1 MKKRISWMLSLIVM
15 AVSMQAQTLSGKLV
29 DDKNEPLAFANVVLL
44 QADSTF
50 VSGTITDEMGD
61 FRILK
66 DEKGTLVRIS
76 SIGYTTIYK
85 KVNGGDFGVIQM
97 VSDAQLLSE
106 VVVKGDLP
114 VTRVKGDALVTSVAG
129 TLLEKAGTAED
140 LLDKIPNVT
149 AENGSVKVFGRGTPE
164 IYINGRK
171 VRDTNELDRLES
183 DNIKSVEVI
192 NNPGARYDASVTS
205 VIRIITK
212 KAQGD
217 GFGFNNRAYAS
228 YNEKWTGLEQIDMN
242 YRTGGFDFG
251 GMVRYWNT
259 YHIEDKVQSKWTYLD
274 KEWREDIHSVSE
286 NRMERLGTQ
295 LSVNYTFNPNHSIGV
310 RHDFTRSPDSNFIAT
325 ADDDIHRDNQL
336 EEKEHTVMG
345 AYGPNHRHTLN
356 AYYAGKVSDWT
367 IDFNMDGMWYKKNES
382 DWNNSTYQLIGQN
395 EQMLYVNSIAR
406 NTHKLYATK
415 LVLTH
420 PLAGGSLSFGGEY
433 SHSKRTNLYSNP
445 QGIVNDDDSHSIED
459 IASAFVEYGR
469 QMGKVSLQAGVRY
482 EHMVFDYYVRNVYR
496 KDLSRSTGDFFPSLA
511 LSFPIGKVQMQLGYA
526 KDIQRPSF
534 GELSSEVTYNNRYT
548 YQTGNPLLLPM
559 TTDNISLNAIYR
571 WASLSVGYQHIKNK
585 VFYSSAPYS
594 EEKPDVMLLSYTN
607 HPSYDFCFAS
617 LTLSPKIGFWSPQ
630 LSGQFT
636 KQWIELETHE
646 GMVSANKPIFSV
658 VWRNDFKLPKG
669 FVFNASYYY
678 QTKGHY
684 ENAYKHID
692 TWKMD
697 FSLQKSFLKNRL
709 NVQLSAKNPFQTY
722 QNNSF
727 VAYFGKMQT
736 WFQDYNN
743 SQYSYTLNIRYKFN
757 TTKSKYK
764 GTGAGASQK
773 ARM

>member
-1 MKKRISWMLSLIVM
+1 MKRQLMMMLCLIGM
-15 AVSMQAQTLSGKLV
+15 AVSMNAQSINGKLV
-29 DDKNEPLAFANVVLL
+29 DEKNQPLAYANVVLL

-50 VSGTITDEMGD
+50 VNGTISDEMGV
-61 FRILK
+61 FRLLK

-85 KVNGGDFGVIQM
+85 KVNGDDFGTIQM
-97 VSDAQLLSE
+97 ASDAQLLGE

-140 LLDKIPNVT
+140 LLGKIPNVT

-171 VRDTNELDRLES
+171 VRDNTELDRLES

-212 KAQGD
+212 KAQGE
-217 GFGFNNRAYAS
+217 GFGFNNRTYAS
-228 YNEKWTGLEQIDMN
+228 YNEKWTGLEQLDMN

-259 YHIEDKVQSKWTYLD
+259 YRIEDKVQNKYTYLD
-274 KEWREDIHSVSE
+274 KAWREDMHSVGE

-310 RHDFTRSPDSNFIAT
+310 RHDFTRSPDTNANWT
-325 ADDDIHRDNQL
+325 TDDDIHRDNQL
-336 EEKEHTVMG
+336 EEREHTTMG
-345 AYGPNHRHTLN
+345 AYAQNHRHTLN
-356 AYYAGKVSDWT
+356 AYYAGKVNDWT
-367 IDFNMDGMWYKKNES
+367 IDFNVDGMWYKGHES
-382 DWNNSTYQLIGQN
+382 DWNNSAYQLIGQD
-395 EQMLYVNSIAR
+395 EQTQFVNSTVR

-433 SHSKRTNLYSNP
+433 SYSKRTNLYTNP
-445 QGIVNDDDSHSIED
+445 QGIVADDDSRTEEG

-469 QMGKVSLQAGVRY
+469 QIGKVSLQAGVRY
-482 EHMVFDYYVRNVYR
+482 EHVTFDYYIRNVYR
-496 KDLSRSTGDFFPSLA
+496 KDLSRGTGDFFPSLA
-511 LSFPIGKVQMQLGYA
+511 LSFPLGKVQMQLGYA
-526 KDIQRPSF
+526 KDIQRPNF
-534 GELSSEVTYNNRYT
+534 GELSGEVTYNNRYT

-594 EEKPDVMLLSYTN
+594 EEKPDVMLLSLTN

-636 KQWIELETHE
+636 KQWIEIETHE
-646 GMVSANKPIFSV
+646 GVVSANKPIFSL
-658 VWRNDFKLPKG
+658 VWRNDFKLPQG
-669 FVFNASYYY
+669 FIFNASLNY

-684 ENAYKHID
+684 ENAYLHLN

-736 WFQDYNN
+736 WYQDFNN

-764 GTGAGASQK
+764 GKGAGDSQK

>member
-1 MKKRISWMLSLIVM
+1 MLCLIGM
-15 AVSMQAQTLSGKLV
+15 AVSLQAQTISGKLV
-29 DDKNEPLAFANVVLL
+29 DEKNQPLAYANIVLL

-50 VSGTITDEMGD
+50 VSGTISNVMGD
-61 FRILK
+61 FRLLK
-66 DEKGTLVRIS
+66 DEKGQLVRIS
-76 SIGYTTIYK
+76 SIGYATIYK
-85 KVNGGDFGVIQM
+85 KVNGGDFGTIQM
-97 VSDAQLLSE
+97 VSDAQLLGE
-106 VVVKGDLP
+106 VVVKANLP
-114 VTRVKGDALVTSVAG
+114 ITRVKGDALVTSVTG
-129 TLLEKAGTAED
+129 TILEKAGTAED
-140 LLDKIPNVT
+140 LLNKIPNVM
-149 AENGSVKVFGRGTPE
+149 AENGNVEVFGRGTPE

-171 VRDTNELDRLES
+171 VRDNTELDRLES

-212 KAQGD
+212 KAQGE
-217 GFGFNNRAYAS
+217 GFGFNNRTYAS
-228 YNEKWTGLEQIDMN
+228 YNEKWTGLEQLDMN
-242 YRTGGFDFG
+242 YRMGGFDFG

-259 YHIEDKVQSKWTYLD
+259 YRIEDKVQNKYTYLN
-274 KEWREDIHSVSE
+274 KAWREDMHSVGE

-310 RHDFTRSPDSNFIAT
+310 RHDFTRSPDTNANWT
-325 ADDDIHRDNQL
+325 TDDDIHRDNQL
-336 EEKEHTVMG
+336 EEREHTTMG
-345 AYGPNHRHTLN
+345 AYAQNHRHTLN
-356 AYYAGKVSDWT
+356 AYYAGKVNDWT
-367 IDFNMDGMWYKKNES
+367 IDFNVDGMWYKGHES
-382 DWNNSTYQLIGQN
+382 DWNNSAYQLIGQD
-395 EQMLYVNSIAR
+395 EQTLFVNSTVR

-433 SHSKRTNLYSNP
+433 SYSKRTNLYTNP
-445 QGIVNDDDSHSIED
+445 QGIVADDDSRSEEG
-459 IASAFVEYGR
+459 IASAFVEYGS
-469 QMGKVSLQAGVRY
+469 QIGKVSLQAGVRY
-482 EHMVFDYYVRNVYR
+482 EHVTFDYYIRNVYR
-496 KDLSRSTGDFFPSLA
+496 KDLSRGTGDFFPSLA
-511 LSFPIGKVQMQLGYA
+511 LSFPLGKVQMQLGYA
-526 KDIQRPSF
+526 KDIQRPNF
-534 GELSSEVTYNNRYT
+534 GELSGEVTYNNRYT

-594 EEKPDVMLLSYTN
+594 EEKPDVMLLSLTN
-607 HPSYDFCFAS
+607 YPSYDFCFAS

-636 KQWIELETHE
+636 KQWIEIETHE
-646 GMVSANKPIFSV
+646 GVVSANKPIFSL
-658 VWRNDFKLPKG
+658 VWRNDFKLPQG
-669 FVFNASYYY
+669 FIFNASLNY

-684 ENAYKHID
+684 ENAYLHLN

-736 WFQDYNN
+736 WYQDFNN

-764 GTGAGASQK
+764 GKGAGDSQK

>member
-1 MKKRISWMLSLIVM
+1 MKNLIMTMLSLIGM

-29 DDKNEPLAFANVVLL
+29 DEKNEPLAYANVVLL

-50 VSGTITDEMGD
+50 VSGTISDEMGD
-61 FRILK
+61 FRLLK

-97 VSDAQLLSE
+97 VSDAQLLGE

-149 AENGSVKVFGRGTPE
+149 AENGNVKVFGRGTPE

-171 VRDTNELDRLES
+171 VRDNTELDRLES

-217 GFGFNNRAYAS
+217 GFGFNNRTYAS
-228 YNEKWTGLEQIDMN
+228 YNDKWTGLEQLDMN

-259 YHIEDKVQSKWTYLD
+259 YRIEDKVQNKYTYLD
-274 KEWREDIHSVSE
+274 KEWREDIHSVGE
-286 NRMERLGTQ
+286 NLMERLGTQ

-310 RHDFTRSPDSNFIAT
+310 RHDFTRSPDTNANWIS
-325 ADDDIHRDNQL
+325 DDDIHRNNQL
-336 EEKEHTVMG
+336 EEREHTTMG
-345 AYGPNHRHTLN
+345 AYAQNHRHTLN
-356 AYYAGKVSDWT
+356 AYYAGKVNDWT
-367 IDFNMDGMWYKKNES
+367 IDFNVDGMWYKGHES
-382 DWNNSTYQLIGQN
+382 DWNNSAYQLIGQD
-395 EQMLYVNSIAR
+395 EQTQFVNSTVR

-433 SHSKRTNLYSNP
+433 SYSKRTNLYTNP
-445 QGIVNDDDSHSIED
+445 QGIVADDDSRSEEG

-469 QMGKVSLQAGVRY
+469 QIGKVSLQAGVRY
-482 EHMVFDYYVRNVYR
+482 EHVTFDYYIQNVYR

-511 LSFPIGKVQMQLGYA
+511 LSFPLGKVQMQLGYA

-534 GELSSEVTYNNRYT
+534 GELSGEVTYNNRYT

-594 EEKPDVMLLSYTN
+594 EEKPDVMLLSLTN

-636 KQWIELETHE
+636 KQWIEMETHE
-646 GMVSANKPIFSV
+646 GVVSANKPIFSL
-658 VWRNDFKLPKG
+658 VWRNDFKLPQG
-669 FVFNASYYY
+669 FIFNASLNY

-684 ENAYKHID
+684 ENAYLHLN

-736 WFQDYNN
+736 WYQDFNN

-757 TTKSKYK
+757 ATKSKYK
-764 GTGAGASQK
+764 GTGAGESQK

>member
-1 MKKRISWMLSLIVM
+1 MLCLIGM
-15 AVSMQAQTLSGKLV
+15 AVSLQAQAISGKLV
-29 DDKNEPLAFANVVLL
+29 DEKNQPLAYANIVLL

-50 VSGTITDEMGD
+50 VNGTISDEMGV
-61 FRILK
+61 FRLLK

-85 KVNGGDFGVIQM
+85 KVNGDDFGTIQM
-97 VSDAQLLSE
+97 ASDAKLLGE
-106 VVVKGDLP
+106 VVVKANLP
-114 VTRVKGDALVTSVAG
+114 ITRVKGDALITNISG

-140 LLDKIPNVT
+140 LLNKIPNVM
-149 AENGSVKVFGRGTPE
+149 AENGNVEVFGRGTPE

-171 VRDTNELDRLES
+171 VRDNTELDRLES

-212 KAQGD
+212 KAQGE
-217 GFGFNNRAYAS
+217 GFGFNNRTYAS
-228 YNEKWTGLEQIDMN
+228 YNEKWTGLEQLDMN

-259 YHIEDKVQSKWTYLD
+259 YRIEDKVQNKYTYLN
-274 KEWREDIHSVSE
+274 KAWREDMHSVGE

-310 RHDFTRSPDSNFIAT
+310 RHDFTRSPDTNANWT
-325 ADDDIHRDNQL
+325 TDDDIHRDNQL
-336 EEKEHTVMG
+336 EEREHTTMG
-345 AYGPNHRHTLN
+345 AYAQNHRHTLN
-356 AYYAGKVSDWT
+356 AYYAGKVNDWT
-367 IDFNMDGMWYKKNES
+367 IDFNVDGMWYKGHES
-382 DWNNSTYQLIGQN
+382 DWNNSAYQLIGQD
-395 EQMLYVNSIAR
+395 EQTLFVNSTVR

-433 SHSKRTNLYSNP
+433 SYSKRTNLYTNP
-445 QGIVNDDDSHSIED
+445 QGIVADDDSRTEEG
-459 IASAFVEYGR
+459 IASAFVEYGS
-469 QMGKVSLQAGVRY
+469 QIGKVSLQAGVRY
-482 EHMVFDYYVRNVYR
+482 EHVTFDYYIRNVYR
-496 KDLSRSTGDFFPSLA
+496 KDLSRGTGDFFPSLA
-511 LSFPIGKVQMQLGYA
+511 LSFPLGKVQMQLGYA

-534 GELSSEVTYNNRYT
+534 GELSGEVTYNNRYT

-594 EEKPDVMLLSYTN
+594 EEKPDVMLLSLTN

-636 KQWIELETHE
+636 KQWIEIETHE
-646 GMVSANKPIFSV
+646 GVVSANKPIFSL
-658 VWRNDFKLPKG
+658 VWRNDFKLPQG
-669 FVFNASYYY
+669 FIFNASLNY

-684 ENAYKHID
+684 ENAYLHLN

-736 WFQDYNN
+736 WYQDFNN

-764 GTGAGASQK
+764 GKGAGDSQK

>member
-1 MKKRISWMLSLIVM
+1 
-15 AVSMQAQTLSGKLV
+15 
-29 DDKNEPLAFANVVLL
+29 
-44 QADSTF
+44 
-50 VSGTITDEMGD
+50 
-61 FRILK
+61 
-66 DEKGTLVRIS
+66 
-76 SIGYTTIYK
+76 
-85 KVNGGDFGVIQM
+85 VNG
-97 VSDAQLLSE
+97 
-106 VVVKGDLP
+106 
-114 VTRVKGDALVTSVAG
+114 
-129 TLLEKAGTAED
+129 
-140 LLDKIPNVT
+140 
-149 AENGSVKVFGRGTPE
+149 
-164 IYINGRK
+164 
-171 VRDTNELDRLES
+171 
-183 DNIKSVEVI
+183 
-192 NNPGARYDASVTS
+192 
-205 VIRIITK
+205 
-212 KAQGD
+212 
-217 GFGFNNRAYAS
+217 
-228 YNEKWTGLEQIDMN
+228 
-242 YRTGGFDFG
+242 
-251 GMVRYWNT
+251 
-259 YHIEDKVQSKWTYLD
+259 
-274 KEWREDIHSVSE
+274 
-286 NRMERLGTQ
+286 
-295 LSVNYTFNPNHSIGV
+295 
-310 RHDFTRSPDSNFIAT
+310 
-325 ADDDIHRDNQL
+325 
-336 EEKEHTVMG
+336 
-345 AYGPNHRHTLN
+345 
-356 AYYAGKVSDWT
+356 WT
-367 IDFNMDGMWYKKNES
+367 IDFNVDGMWYKGHES
-382 DWNNSTYQLIGQN
+382 DWNNSTYQLMGQD
-395 EQMLYVNSIAR
+395 EQTLFVNSTVR

-433 SHSKRTNLYSNP
+433 SYSKRTNLYTNP
-445 QGIVNDDDSHSIED
+445 QGIVADDDSHSIED

-469 QMGKVSLQAGVRY
+469 QIGKVSLQAGVRY
-482 EHMVFDYYVRNVYR
+482 EHVAFDYYIQHAYR

-594 EEKPDVMLLSYTN
+594 EEKPDVMLLSLTN

-636 KQWIELETHE
+636 KQWIKMETHE
-646 GMVSANKPIFSV
+646 GVVNANKPIFSL
-658 VWRNDFKLPKG
+658 VWRNDFKLPQG
-669 FVFNASYYY
+669 FVFNASLNY

>member
-1 MKKRISWMLSLIVM
+1 MLCLIGM
-15 AVSMQAQTLSGKLV
+15 AVSLQAQAISGKLV
-29 DDKNEPLAFANVVLL
+29 DEKNAPLAYANIVLL

-50 VSGTITDEMGD
+50 VSGTISNVMGD
-61 FRILK
+61 FRLLK
-66 DEKGTLVRIS
+66 DEKGQLVRIS
-76 SIGYTTIYK
+76 SIGYATIYK
-85 KVNGGDFGVIQM
+85 KVNGGDFGTIQM
-97 VSDAQLLSE
+97 ASDAQLLGE
-106 VVVKGDLP
+106 VVVKANLP
-114 VTRVKGDALVTSVAG
+114 ITRVKGDALITNISG

-140 LLDKIPNVT
+140 LLNKIPNVM
-149 AENGSVKVFGRGTPE
+149 AENGNVEVFGRGTPE

-171 VRDTNELDRLES
+171 VRDNTELDRLES

-212 KAQGD
+212 KAAGD
-217 GFGFNNRAYAS
+217 GFGFNNRTYAS
-228 YNEKWTGLEQIDMN
+228 YNEKWTGLEQLDMN

-259 YHIEDKVQSKWTYLD
+259 YRIEDKVQNKYTYLD
-274 KEWREDIHSVSE
+274 KAWREDMHSVGE

-310 RHDFTRSPDSNFIAT
+310 RHDFTRSPDTNANWT
-325 ADDDIHRDNQL
+325 TDDDIHRDNQL
-336 EEKEHTVMG
+336 EEREHTTMG
-345 AYGPNHRHTLN
+345 AYAQNHRHTLN
-356 AYYAGKVSDWT
+356 AYYAGKVNDWT
-367 IDFNMDGMWYKKNES
+367 IDFNVDGMWYKGHES
-382 DWNNSTYQLIGQN
+382 DWNNSAYQLIGQD
-395 EQMLYVNSIAR
+395 EQTLFVNSTVR

-433 SHSKRTNLYSNP
+433 SYSKRTNLYTNP
-445 QGIVNDDDSHSIED
+445 QGIVADDDSRSEEG
-459 IASAFVEYGR
+459 IASAFVEYGS
-469 QMGKVSLQAGVRY
+469 QIGKVSLQAGVRY
-482 EHMVFDYYVRNVYR
+482 EHVTFDYYIRNVYR
-496 KDLSRSTGDFFPSLA
+496 KDLSRGTGDFFPSLA
-511 LSFPIGKVQMQLGYA
+511 LSFPLGKVQMQLGYA
-526 KDIQRPSF
+526 KDIQRPNF
-534 GELSSEVTYNNRYT
+534 GELSGEVTYNNRYT

-585 VFYSSAPYS
+585 IFYSSAPYS
-594 EEKPDVMLLSYTN
+594 EEKPDVMLLSLTN
-607 HPSYDFCFAS
+607 YPSYDFCFAS

-636 KQWIELETHE
+636 KQWIEIETHE
-646 GMVSANKPIFSV
+646 GVVSANKPIFSL
-658 VWRNDFKLPKG
+658 VWRNDFKLPQG
-669 FVFNASYYY
+669 FIFNASLNY

-684 ENAYKHID
+684 ENAYLHLN

-736 WFQDYNN
+736 WYQDFNN

-764 GTGAGASQK
+764 GKGAGDSQK

>member
-1 MKKRISWMLSLIVM
+1 MKRHLMMMLCLIGM
-15 AVSMQAQTLSGKLV
+15 AVSMNAQTLSGKLV
-29 DDKNEPLAFANVVLL
+29 DEKNTPLAYANVVLL

-66 DEKGTLVRIS
+66 DEKGKVVRIS

-97 VSDAQLLSE
+97 ASDAQLLGE

-140 LLDKIPNVT
+140 LLGKIPNVT
-149 AENGSVKVFGRGTPE
+149 AENGNVKVFGRGTPE

-171 VRDTNELDRLES
+171 VRDNTELDRLES

-212 KAQGD
+212 KAQGE
-217 GFGFNNRAYAS
+217 GFGFNNRTYAS
-228 YNEKWTGLEQIDMN
+228 YNEKWTGLEQLDMN

-259 YHIEDKVQSKWTYLD
+259 YRIEDKVQNKYTYLD
-274 KEWREDIHSVSE
+274 KEWREDIHSVGE
-286 NRMERLGTQ
+286 NLMERLGTQ

-310 RHDFTRSPDSNFIAT
+310 RHDFTRSPDTNANWT
-325 ADDDIHRDNQL
+325 TDDDIHRDNQL
-336 EEKEHTVMG
+336 EEREHTTMG
-345 AYGPNHRHTLN
+345 AYAQNHRHTLN
-356 AYYAGKVSDWT
+356 AYYAGKVNDWT
-367 IDFNMDGMWYKKNES
+367 IDFNVDGMWYKGHES
-382 DWNNSTYQLIGQN
+382 DWNNSAYQLIGQD
-395 EQMLYVNSIAR
+395 EQTQFVNSTVR

-433 SHSKRTNLYSNP
+433 SYSKRTNLYTNP
-445 QGIVNDDDSHSIED
+445 QGIVADDDSRTEEG

-469 QMGKVSLQAGVRY
+469 QIGKVSLQAGVRY
-482 EHMVFDYYVRNVYR
+482 EHATFDYYIRNVYR
-496 KDLSRSTGDFFPSLA
+496 KDLSRGTGDFFPSLA
-511 LSFPIGKVQMQLGYA
+511 LSFPLGKVQMQLGYA

-534 GELSSEVTYNNRYT
+534 GELSGEVTYNNRYT

-594 EEKPDVMLLSYTN
+594 EEKPDVMLLSLTN

-636 KQWIELETHE
+636 KQWIEIETHE
-646 GMVSANKPIFSV
+646 GVVSANKPIFSL
-658 VWRNDFKLPKG
+658 VWRNDFKLPQG
-669 FVFNASYYY
+669 FIFNASLNY

-684 ENAYKHID
+684 ENAYLHLN

-727 VAYFGKMQT
+727 VAHFGKMQT
-736 WFQDYNN
+736 WYQDFNN

-757 TTKSKYK
+757 ATKSKYK
-764 GTGAGASQK
+764 GKGAGDSQK

>member
-1 MKKRISWMLSLIVM
+1 M
-15 AVSMQAQTLSGKLV
+15 AVGVKAQTISGLLIDEQHK
-29 DDKNEPLAFANVVLL
+29 PLPYANVIL
-44 QADSTF
+44 QTVDS
-50 VSGTITDEMGD
+50 VYLAGTMTGLDGKFE
-61 FRILK
+61 LALH
-66 DEKGTLVRIS
+66 EKAKLINFSYV
-76 SIGYTTIYK
+76 GYTTVVQEISK
-85 KVNGGDFGVIQM
+85 NELGTIQLFP
-97 VSDAQLLSE
+97 DAQLLGE
-106 VVVKGDLP
+106 VVVKAYLP
-114 VTRVKGDALVTSVAG
+114 KTQAKGDAMVTTVSG
-129 TLLEKAGTAED
+129 TVLEKAGTAEN

-149 AENGSVKVFGRGTPE
+149 AQDGAVTVFGRGTPE

-171 VRDTNELDRLES
+171 VRDNTELDRLES

-212 KAQGD
+212 KAQGE
-217 GFGFNNRAYAS
+217 GFGFNNRTYAS
-228 YNEKWTGLEQIDMN
+228 YNEKWTGLEQLDMN

-259 YHIEDKVQSKWTYLD
+259 YRIEDKVQNKYTYLD
-274 KEWREDIHSVSE
+274 KEWREDIHSVGE
-286 NRMERLGTQ
+286 NLMERLGTQ

-310 RHDFTRSPDSNFIAT
+310 RHDFTRSPDTNANWT
-325 ADDDIHRDNQL
+325 TDDDIHRDNQL
-336 EEKEHTVMG
+336 EEREHTTMG
-345 AYGPNHRHTLN
+345 AYAQNHRHTLN
-356 AYYAGKVSDWT
+356 AYYAGKVNDWN
-367 IDFNMDGMWYKKNES
+367 IDFNVDGMWYKGHES
-382 DWNNSTYQLIGQN
+382 DWNNSAYQLIGQD
-395 EQMLYVNSIAR
+395 EQTQFVNSTVR

-433 SHSKRTNLYSNP
+433 SYSKRTNLYTNP
-445 QGIVNDDDSHSIED
+445 QGIVADDDSRTEEG

-469 QMGKVSLQAGVRY
+469 QIGKVSLQAGVRY
-482 EHMVFDYYVRNVYR
+482 EHVTFDYYIRNVYR
-496 KDLSRSTGDFFPSLA
+496 KDLSRGTGDFFPSLA
-511 LSFPIGKVQMQLGYA
+511 LSFPLGKVQMQLGYA
-526 KDIQRPSF
+526 KDIQRPNF
-534 GELSSEVTYNNRYT
+534 GELSGEVTYNNRYT

-594 EEKPDVMLLSYTN
+594 EEKPDVMLLSLTN

-636 KQWIELETHE
+636 KQWIEIETHE
-646 GMVSANKPIFSV
+646 GVVSANKPIFSL
-658 VWRNDFKLPKG
+658 VWRNDFKLPQG
-669 FVFNASYYY
+669 FIFNASLNY

-684 ENAYKHID
+684 ENAYLHLN

-727 VAYFGKMQT
+727 VAHFGKMQT
-736 WFQDYNN
+736 WYQDFNN

-757 TTKSKYK
+757 ATKSKYK
-764 GTGAGASQK
+764 GKGAGDSQK

>member
-1 MKKRISWMLSLIVM
+1 MLCLIGM
-15 AVSMQAQTLSGKLV
+15 AVSLQAQTISGKLV
-29 DDKNEPLAFANVVLL
+29 DEKNQPLAYANIVLL

-50 VSGTITDEMGD
+50 VSGTISDEMGV
-61 FRILK
+61 FRLLK

-76 SIGYTTIYK
+76 SIGYTTVYK
-85 KVNGGDFGVIQM
+85 KVNGGDFGTIQM
-97 VSDAQLLSE
+97 ASDAQLLGE
-106 VVVKGDLP
+106 VVVKANLP
-114 VTRVKGDALVTSVAG
+114 ITRVKGDALITNISG

-140 LLDKIPNVT
+140 LLNKIPNVM
-149 AENGSVKVFGRGTPE
+149 AENGNVEVFGRGTPE

-171 VRDTNELDRLES
+171 VRDNTELDRLES

-217 GFGFNNRAYAS
+217 GFGFNNRTYAS
-228 YNEKWTGLEQIDMN
+228 YNEKWTGLEQLDMN

-259 YHIEDKVQSKWTYLD
+259 YRIEDKVQNKYTYLD
-274 KEWREDIHSVSE
+274 KEWREDIHSVGE
-286 NRMERLGTQ
+286 NLMERLGTQ
-295 LSVNYTFNPNHSIGV
+295 LSVNYTFNPNNSIGV
-310 RHDFTRSPDSNFIAT
+310 RHDFTRSPDTNANWT
-325 ADDDIHRDNQL
+325 TDDDIHRDNQL
-336 EEKEHTVMG
+336 EEREHTTMG
-345 AYGPNHRHTLN
+345 AYAQNHRHTLN
-356 AYYAGKVSDWT
+356 AYYAGKVNDWT
-367 IDFNMDGMWYKKNES
+367 IDFNVDGMWYKGHES
-382 DWNNSTYQLIGQN
+382 DWNNSAYQLIGQD
-395 EQMLYVNSIAR
+395 EQTQFVNSTVR

-433 SHSKRTNLYSNP
+433 SYSKRTNLYTNP
-445 QGIVNDDDSHSIED
+445 QGIVADDDSRTEEG

-469 QMGKVSLQAGVRY
+469 QIGKVSLQAGVRY
-482 EHMVFDYYVRNVYR
+482 EHVTFDYYIQNVYR

-511 LSFPIGKVQMQLGYA
+511 LSFPLGKVQMQLGYA

-534 GELSSEVTYNNRYT
+534 GELSGEVTYNNRYT

-585 VFYSSAPYS
+585 IFYSSAPYS
-594 EEKPDVMLLSYTN
+594 EEKPDVMLLSLTN
-607 HPSYDFCFAS
+607 YPSYDFCFAS

-636 KQWIELETHE
+636 KQWIEIETHE
-646 GMVSANKPIFSV
+646 GVVSANKPIFSL
-658 VWRNDFKLPKG
+658 VWRNDFKLPQG
-669 FVFNASYYY
+669 FIFNASLNY

-684 ENAYKHID
+684 ENAYLHLN

-727 VAYFGKMQT
+727 VAHFGKMQT
-736 WFQDYNN
+736 WYQDFNN

-757 TTKSKYK
+757 ATKSKYK
-764 GTGAGASQK
+764 GKGAGDSQK

>member
-29 DDKNEPLAFANVVLL
+29 DEKNQPLAYANVVLL

-50 VSGTITDEMGD
+50 VSGTITDETGG
-61 FRILK
+61 FQLQK
-66 DEKGTLVRIS
+66 DENGKLVRIS
-76 SIGYTTIYK
+76 SIGYATIYK
-85 KVNGGDFGVIQM
+85 KVNGSDFGTIRM
-97 VSDAQLLSE
+97 ASDAQLLGE
-106 VVVKGDLP
+106 VVVKGNLP

-171 VRDTNELDRLES
+171 VRDNNELDRLES

-217 GFGFNNRAYAS
+217 GFGFNNRTYVS

-259 YHIEDKVQSKWTYLD
+259 YRIEDKVQNKYTYLD
-274 KEWREDIHSVSE
+274 KEWREEIQSVGE

-310 RHDFTRSPDSNFIAT
+310 RHDFTRSPDTNANWT
-325 ADDDIHRDNQL
+325 ADDDIYRDNQL
-336 EEKEHTVMG
+336 EEREHTTMG
-345 AYGPNHRHTLN
+345 AYGQNHRHTLN
-356 AYYAGKVSDWT
+356 AYYAGKVSDWS
-367 IDFNMDGMWYKKNES
+367 IDFNVDGMWYKGHES
-382 DWNNSTYQLIGQN
+382 DWNNSTYQLIGQD
-395 EQMLYVNSIAR
+395 EQTLYVNSIMQ

-433 SHSKRTNLYSNP
+433 SYSKRTNLYTNP
-445 QGIVNDDDSHSIED
+445 QDLVNDDDSHSIED

-482 EHMVFDYYVRNVYR
+482 EHMVFDYYVQNVYR

-534 GELSSEVTYNNRYT
+534 GELSAEVTYNNRYT

-617 LTLSPKIGFWSPQ
+617 LTLSPKVGFWSPQ
-630 LSGQFT
+630 LSGQFI
-636 KQWIELETHE
+636 KQWIEMETHE

-658 VWRNDFKLPKG
+658 VWRNDFKLPQG
-669 FVFNASYYY
+669 FVFNASLYY
-678 QTKGHY
+678 QTKGNM

-736 WFQDYNN
+736 WSQDFNN

-764 GTGAGASQK
+764 GTGAGADQK

>member
-1 MKKRISWMLSLIVM
+1 MLCLIGM
-15 AVSMQAQTLSGKLV
+15 AVSLQAQAISGKLV
-29 DDKNEPLAFANVVLL
+29 DEKNAPLAYANIVLL

-50 VSGTITDEMGD
+50 VSGTISNVMGD
-61 FRILK
+61 FRLLK
-66 DEKGTLVRIS
+66 DEKGQLVRIS

-85 KVNGGDFGVIQM
+85 KVNGGDFGTIQM
-97 VSDAQLLSE
+97 VSDAQLLGE
-106 VVVKGDLP
+106 VVVKANLP
-114 VTRVKGDALVTSVAG
+114 ITRVKGDALVTSVTG
-129 TLLEKAGTAED
+129 TILEKAGTAED
-140 LLDKIPNVT
+140 LLNKIPNVM
-149 AENGSVKVFGRGTPE
+149 AENGNVEVFGRGTPE

-171 VRDTNELDRLES
+171 VRDNTELDRLES

-212 KAQGD
+212 KAAGD
-217 GFGFNNRAYAS
+217 GFGFNNRTYAS
-228 YNEKWTGLEQIDMN
+228 YNEKWTGLEQLDMN

-259 YHIEDKVQSKWTYLD
+259 YRIEDKVQNKYTYLN
-274 KEWREDIHSVSE
+274 KAWREDMHSVGE

-310 RHDFTRSPDSNFIAT
+310 RHDFTRSPDTNANWT
-325 ADDDIHRDNQL
+325 TDDDIHRDNQL
-336 EEKEHTVMG
+336 EEREHTTMG
-345 AYGPNHRHTLN
+345 AYAQNHRHTLN
-356 AYYAGKVSDWT
+356 AYYAGKVNDWT
-367 IDFNMDGMWYKKNES
+367 IDFNVDGMWYKGHES
-382 DWNNSTYQLIGQN
+382 DWNNSAYQLIGQD
-395 EQMLYVNSIAR
+395 EQTLFVNSTVR

-433 SHSKRTNLYSNP
+433 SYSKRTNLYTNP
-445 QGIVNDDDSHSIED
+445 QGIVADDDSRSEEG
-459 IASAFVEYGR
+459 IASAFVEYGS
-469 QMGKVSLQAGVRY
+469 QIGKVSLQAGVRY
-482 EHMVFDYYVRNVYR
+482 EHVTFDYYIRNVYR
-496 KDLSRSTGDFFPSLA
+496 KDLSRGTGDFFPSLA
-511 LSFPIGKVQMQLGYA
+511 LSFPLGKVQMQLGYA
-526 KDIQRPSF
+526 KDIQRPNF
-534 GELSSEVTYNNRYT
+534 GELSGEVTYNNRYT

-585 VFYSSAPYS
+585 IFYSSAPYS
-594 EEKPDVMLLSYTN
+594 EEKPDVMLLSLTN
-607 HPSYDFCFAS
+607 YPSYDFCFAS

-636 KQWIELETHE
+636 KQWIEIETHE
-646 GMVSANKPIFSV
+646 GVVSANKPIFSL
-658 VWRNDFKLPKG
+658 VWRNDFKLPQG
-669 FVFNASYYY
+669 FIFNASLNY

-684 ENAYKHID
+684 ENAYLHLN

-736 WFQDYNN
+736 WYQDFNN

-764 GTGAGASQK
+764 GKGAGDSQK